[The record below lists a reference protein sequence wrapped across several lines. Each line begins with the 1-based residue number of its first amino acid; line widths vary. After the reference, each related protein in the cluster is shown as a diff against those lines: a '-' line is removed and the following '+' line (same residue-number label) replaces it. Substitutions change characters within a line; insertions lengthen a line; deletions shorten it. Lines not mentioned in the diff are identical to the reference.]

1 MFDLLLARHSEFT
14 LIWQQF
20 SRTWQHTAELPL
32 SLALTDLAAY
42 IPRLIRIGEHA
53 ELVHIFEVIELW
65 LTTGNADVQRLTL
78 IALLRY
84 LQQVNCFDQYLLEQ
98 VNRMLLPTTR
108 QRCTEY
114 LICWDYLPILSA
126 S

>member
-1 MFDLLLARHSEFT
+1 MFDPLLARHSEFT

-20 SRTWQHTAELPL
+20 NRTWQQAQTLPL

-42 IPRLIRIGEHA
+42 IPRLIRIGNHE
-53 ELVHIFEVIELW
+53 ELKHVFEVIELW
-65 LTTGNADVQRLTL
+65 LITGNADVQRLTL

-98 VNRMLLPTTR
+98 INRMLLPTTR

-114 LICWDYLPILSA
+114 LICWDYLPILTA

>member
-1 MFDLLLARHSEFT
+1 MFEPLLIRHSEFT

-20 SRTWQHTAELPL
+20 NRTWQHAAELPL

-42 IPRLIRIGEHA
+42 IPRLIRVGDHE
-53 ELVHIFEVIELW
+53 ELLHVFAVIELW
-65 LTTGNADVQRLTL
+65 LTTGTPEVQRLTL

-84 LQQVNCFDQYLLEQ
+84 LQMVNCFDQYILEQ
-98 VNRMLLPTTR
+98 VNRMLLPNTR
-108 QRCTEY
+108 ERCAEY
-114 LICWDYLPILSA
+114 LICWDYLPLLSA